1 MFYYVI
7 DLILFHLYVMKQ
19 VLIGALLLK
28 EEIDLNWVFLGKLN
42 LENDVSFHE
51 RQKKRTH
58 QLANS
63 LDYQV

>member
-1 MFYYVI
+1 
-7 DLILFHLYVMKQ
+7 MKQ

-51 RQKKRTH
+51 RQKKRTR
-58 QLANS
+58 QLANF
-63 LDYQV
+63 LDYQF

>member
-1 MFYYVI
+1 
-7 DLILFHLYVMKQ
+7 MKQ